1 MVAVGKHNPAP
12 IGILYPRSG
21 VKPEH
26 TSPLT
31 TFEAPDPHYW
41 VPRGSAIITA
51 DIPGTWYSRG
61 RATYRSPEEARAFA
75 ELIEWAGT
83 LSRSNTE
90 LRRLSRGYAAW

>member
-51 DIPGTWYSRG
+51 DIPGT
-61 RATYRSPEEARAFA
+61 
-75 ELIEWAGT
+75 
-83 LSRSNTE
+83 
-90 LRRLSRGYAAW
+90 